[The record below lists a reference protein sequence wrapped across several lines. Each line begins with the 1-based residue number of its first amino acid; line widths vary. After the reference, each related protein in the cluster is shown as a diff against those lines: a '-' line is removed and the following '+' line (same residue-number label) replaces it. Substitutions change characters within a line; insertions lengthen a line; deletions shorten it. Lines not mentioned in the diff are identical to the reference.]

1 MDFVGFLVIIASIVG
16 TVYIVYDIRK
26 TEAAAKKQREEY
38 SPFETIN
45 S

>member
-1 MDFVGFLVIIASIVG
+1 MDFVGFIVVVMSIVG
-16 TVYIVYDIRK
+16 TIYIVYDIRK
-26 TEAAAKKQREEY
+26 TETAAKKQQEEY